1 MITTQIFQYVG
12 IISVKKMCLEIE
24 SLYEILTADLHFP
37 HTELCFFKLWQMMP
51 LAFYFFCNEGS
62 QSTKI

>member
-37 HTELCFFKLWQMMP
+37 HTELCFFKL
-51 LAFYFFCNEGS
+51 
-62 QSTKI
+62 